1 MKTRMMTLAAALAI
15 VAACSL
21 AAGCST
27 DPVQQLTTN
36 EQFRGQVLDAIVK
49 NRALA
54 TQLVDKIMAADSVRV
69 PIVDHM
75 LKNEEVAK
83 QVLARIGT
91 NPDALD
97 IVLNVAAHDSLTRD
111 HLLTLLKGMQM
122 ASPRK

>member
-1 MKTRMMTLAAALAI
+1 MNIRTTTMAAVIAI

-21 AAGCST
+21 AAGCAV
-27 DPVQQLTTN
+27 DPMQQLTTN

-49 NRALA
+49 NRGLA
-54 TQLVDKIMAADSVRV
+54 TQLIDKVMAADSVRV

-75 LKNEEVAK
+75 LKNEEVAR
-83 QVLARIGT
+83 QVLGRIGT

-97 IVLNVAAHDSLTRD
+97 LVLNVAAHDSLTRE